1 MAYYSPYVLT
11 LPTTDYSQ
19 PDSSYSQPIKVIQ
32 LEEVEAPPV
41 PQRSSSSSAS
51 VPLTSAYSDSYD
63 SEDDYDDD
71 DTHSESESEEEESEC
86 SSYCSSDEED
96 MQERNNAVYDDTYG
110 TRISR
115 VLAWRDNFAKAVG
128 VLPDDTELL
137 SHTPH
142 ALKRKIDYD
151 HEDVFDDS
159 TSSSSK
165 RSRSTSPEP
174 SSSSSTSSS
183 SYFENV
189 PPAWPQRR
197 LSAHSCPACDEGFNT
212 KQSLQQHGLDPKLS
226 DACRVAVLYN
236 LETK

>member
-128 VLPDDTELL
+128 VLPDDSERPFHSNPSISYSVPISNMSLICIPCSRASL
-137 SHTPH
+137 PH
-142 ALKRKIDYD
+142 A
-151 HEDVFDDS
+151 
-159 TSSSSK
+159 
-165 RSRSTSPEP
+165 
-174 SSSSSTSSS
+174 
-183 SYFENV
+183 
-189 PPAWPQRR
+189 AR
-197 LSAHSCPACDEGFNT
+197 LEA
-212 KQSLQQHGLDPKLS
+212 
-226 DACRVAVLYN
+226 
-236 LETK
+236 